1 VSAFHVIFN
10 AGEIRRGRAPSWGN
24 KIFLAVSDEAVSRI
38 CAGCD
43 SQIAT
48 TGMVALSYVHKVS
61 EKVSVF
67 HVIFNAYIFFH
78 FYSSF
83 IT

>member
-1 VSAFHVIFN
+1 MKLYLVYVQVAT
-10 AGEIRRGRAPSWGN
+10 A
-24 KIFLAVSDEAVSRI
+24 
-38 CAGCD
+38 
-43 SQIAT
+43 QIAT
-48 TGMVALSYVHKVS
+48 TGMVSLSYVQKVS

-67 HVIFNAYIFFH
+67 HVIFNAYIFFR